1 MYLGSK
7 RILEICLTNN
17 KTQNSHNGSDN
28 KKLENT
34 EKGGN
39 EGKSDEINSNSEER
53 YITILIVSC

>member
-7 RILEICLTNN
+7 RILESCLTHS
-17 KTQNSHNGSDN
+17 KTQDSHNGSDN
-28 KKLENT
+28 KKSENT

-39 EGKSDEINSNSEER
+39 KGKSDEINSNSKER